1 MPLWIVLIVIGV
13 ILAVLGFS
21 GIAEILIWIGVIV
34 LVAGLIGILVGR
46 RGRV

>member
-21 GIAEILIWIGVIV
+21 GIAEILIWIGIIV